1 LRIPRSFRI
10 AGSSPPAPGIL
21 FSRPRLASIALVL
34 FLLGAALL
42 IQAVG
47 SVSTVSADGNTNCVA
62 SKDCKVDNKN
72 GHDGKNGDSKN
83 GHDGKNGDDKDGHDG
98 KNGDG
103 KNGHDGKDGDDK
115 KDEHGRQGDDKKVD
129 DKKDMPKHNGGTD
142 GIIRPNTRIAPN
154 IATSPNTPIT
164 PTTSITPPKAGDGG
178 LTGSSFGDTL
188 GLAGALVA
196 LGTAGAGFVVF
207 RRIRGS

>member
-1 LRIPRSFRI
+1 
-10 AGSSPPAPGIL
+10 
-21 FSRPRLASIALVL
+21 V
-34 FLLGAALL
+34 L

-62 SKDCKVDNKN
+62 SKDCQVDNKN
-72 GHDGKNGDSKN
+72 GHDGKDGDGKN
-83 GHDGKNGDDKDGHDG
+83 GHDGKNGDDK
-98 KNGDG
+98 
-103 KNGHDGKDGDDK
+103 KDDHGK
-115 KDEHGRQGDDKKVD
+115 KDD
-129 DKKDMPKHNGGTD
+129 DKKDMPKHDGGTD
-142 GIIRPNTRIAPN
+142 GTIRPNTPIKPN

-196 LGTAGAGFVVF
+196 LGTAGAGFVAF
-207 RRIRGS
+207 RRIPGS

>member
-98 KNGDG
+98 KNGD
-103 KNGHDGKDGDDK
+103 DK
-115 KDEHGRQGDDKKVD
+115 KDEHGRKDDDKKVD
-129 DKKDMPKHNGGTD
+129 DKKDMPKHDGGTD
-142 GIIRPNTRIAPN
+142 GIIRPNTPIAPN

-164 PTTSITPPKAGDGG
+164 PATSITPPKAGDGG
-178 LTGSSFGDTL
+178 LAGSSIGDTL

-196 LGTAGAGFVVF
+196 LGTAGAGFVAF
-207 RRIRGS
+207 RRTRGS